1 MSFSFKRKKV
11 YTMNSEIASETL
23 SQVMRACEREP
34 VTIPFDELIDR
45 SRPRTAFCNAGKIIS
60 VFMLLLT
67 FFTPLMF
74 PHSPVSFTQT
84 QNSVSELTLSSHYI
98 MNGNLYLQ
106 FYGDTID
113 PKKCYLLT
121 DSGTR
126 FTCSSYNE
134 KKGLISFPYYGE
146 GANIYIES
154 SNGTVLQILMTL
166 KNN

>member
-23 SQVMRACEREP
+23 NNVMLACKKEP
-34 VTIPFDELIDR
+34 VTIPLHELIDR
-45 SRPRTAFCNAGKIIS
+45 SCPRTAFCNAGRFIS

-67 FFTPLMF
+67 FFVPLMF
-74 PHSPVSFTQT
+74 PHSPVRFEQT
-84 QNSVSELTLSSHYI
+84 QNSVTELTLNSHYI

-113 PKKCYLLT
+113 PDKSYMLT
-121 DSGTR
+121 DSGSR
-126 FTCSSYNE
+126 FTCSSYNN

-146 GANIYIES
+146 DANIYIES